1 MEHKIST
8 NMVYFRLFLFF
19 SSFLMAQQATAQK
32 LPLLGMVASLSDDSL
47 LYASGFRL
55 IGTSV
60 SNLLGPNVSEEQFMD
75 NLQKVKAAR
84 CKVYMCN
91 VLFPGNLKIAGPE
104 VEEGKVLEHL
114 TFILGRAKKAGI
126 KKLVLGSGGA
136 RKLPEGYDK
145 EKAMTDFIRLGR
157 KMAVAA
163 RQHGVTIILESLN
176 STETNFINT
185 LKEAAAIVRGV
196 DHRAFRLN
204 VDIYHMMKEVES
216 PQEIIKAKDLIV
228 YCEIAERDKRTLPGV
243 TGDDF
248 RPYLK
253 ALRQIRYQGPIIVEG
268 KVSDLATEAPKAH
281 AYLLAQ
287 LKEAY

>member
-1 MEHKIST
+1 MT
-8 NMVYFRLFLFF
+8 
-19 SSFLMAQQATAQK
+19 QQATAQK

-55 IGTSV
+55 TGTSV
-60 SNLLGPNVSEEQFMD
+60 SNLLGPNVSEEEFHAK
-75 NLQKVKAAR
+75 LQSIKTAR

-104 VEEGKVLEHL
+104 VDERKVMEHL
-114 TFILGRAKKAGI
+114 TFVLARAKKAGI
-126 KKLVLGSGGA
+126 KKLILGSGGA
-136 RKLPEGYDK
+136 RKLPEGYDNA
-145 EKAMTDFIRLGR
+145 KAVADFIRLGK

-185 LKEAAAIVRGV
+185 LKEAAAVVRGV
-196 DHRAFRLN
+196 NHQAFRLN
-204 VDIYHMMKEVES
+204 ADIYHMMKEDEP
-216 PQEIIKAKDLIV
+216 PQEIINAKDLIV
-228 YCEIAERDKRTLPGV
+228 YCEIAEKDKRTLPGV

-253 ALRQIRYQGPIIVEG
+253 ALRQIRYQGPIMVEG
-268 KVSDLATEAPKAH
+268 RFSDLAKEAPQAH
-281 AYLLAQ
+281 AYLVSQ
-287 LKEAY
+287 LKEVYQLKSR